1 MTQEE
6 ILDFL
11 YKNKFGTVTEISK
24 KMNKLKSQIG
34 AQIKRLYRNSGKIC
48 FQRIISKHNGRYYF
62 SKKVYYFPKEKA
74 EYPSEICKEINDFVY
89 PEVCKNCA
97 AYNDCY

>member
-34 AQIKRLYRNSGKIC
+34 AQIKRLY
-48 FQRIISKHNGRYYF
+48 
-62 SKKVYYFPKEKA
+62 
-74 EYPSEICKEINDFVY
+74 
-89 PEVCKNCA
+89 
-97 AYNDCY
+97 